1 MTENNITYDEIIE
14 KLNKKENI
22 KEEELKVNNE
32 LDISNFIFNSNIKTI
47 KRENKSIRIIA
58 AAIVSVLIIVLCAV
72 AAVMS
77 SSSRNSLYGSWIS
90 TDNIKMNIK
99 EDYITIGEETKE
111 YIFPDKEKNVIAIK
125 VNNEYFKIMYR
136 LEDDRLYFII
146 PLSEEKSN
154 VIEYKRVEG

>member
-1 MTENNITYDEIIE
+1 MTENNITYNEIIE

-32 LDISNFIFNSNIKTI
+32 LDITNFIFNSNIKII

-77 SSSRNSLYGSWIS
+77 SSGRNSLYGSWIS

-111 YIFPDKEKNVIAIK
+111 YIFPDKEKNIIAIK

-146 PLSEEKSN
+146 PLSEEKSS
-154 VIEYKRVEG
+154 VKEYKRIEE

>member
-1 MTENNITYDEIIE
+1 MTENNITYEEILE
-14 KLNKKENI
+14 KLGNKENI
-22 KEEELKVNNE
+22 KEENLKENSE
-32 LDISNFIFNSNIKTI
+32 IDISDFIFNSNIKTI
-47 KRENKSIRIIA
+47 KRENKALRIIA
-58 AAIVSVLIIVLCAV
+58 VAVMAFIIIGLCIV

-77 SSSRNSLYGSWIS
+77 SSGRNSLYGSWIS